1 MDGSQQEIVDGA
13 LVEFH
18 IAVNPELK
26 LFSNSNGVVQSV
38 QYINKDAETLCDSL
52 KLEGLSYAEAFSLLA
67 ERMHT
72 GEYLNGREVAI
83 RVFLPAELG
92 AQVPT
97 WETAVE
103 QAWILA
109 LEQNGITCS
118 YTISLDV
125 PDEQEQGMP
134 GGTDQQTQN
143 TVQDQLIDDERF
155 EKVERDSNGNIII
168 TVEKDQDGNKITAY
182 YDNYP
187 NAKEVLVE
195 IVAGGSEQYFYSANG
210 SLERQISID
219 PQGVTIERYYE
230 NNILTQEIVNGGAEV
245 RYYENGVLRREI
257 QNFEQAQ
264 IERIYNAQGNLE
276 RVVDKGQTI
285 TRTEEYHQ
293 EGWLQRIR
301 FEDAEGF
308 REDIYQA
315 DGVLFSEEN
324 SATGTKFVYDMSG
337 NKVEAY
343 GRDNHGRMS
352 HIFWLADRTAIIYV
366 HEFDGSVTKTVQAP
380 NNGTIISEIQNYTGA
395 ETADIGTIVAPNGH
409 Q

>member
-1 MDGSQQEIVDGA
+1 MDRLL
-13 LVEFH
+13 LVKTSH
-18 IAVNPELK
+18 RL
-26 LFSNSNGVVQSV
+26 
-38 QYINKDAETLCDSL
+38 
-52 KLEGLSYAEAFSLLA
+52 
-67 ERMHT
+67 
-72 GEYLNGREVAI
+72 
-83 RVFLPAELG
+83 
-92 AQVPT
+92 
-97 WETAVE
+97 
-103 QAWILA
+103 
-109 LEQNGITCS
+109 
-118 YTISLDV
+118 
-125 PDEQEQGMP
+125 
-134 GGTDQQTQN
+134 
-143 TVQDQLIDDERF
+143 
-155 EKVERDSNGNIII
+155 
-168 TVEKDQDGNKITAY
+168 
-182 YDNYP
+182 
-187 NAKEVLVE
+187 
-195 IVAGGSEQYFYSANG
+195 
-210 SLERQISID
+210 
-219 PQGVTIERYYE
+219 
-230 NNILTQEIVNGGAEV
+230 
-245 RYYENGVLRREI
+245 YENGVLRREI